1 MVYITLSS
9 NGESDPAKFTN
20 IFSEGIMI
28 EPNSYIALV
37 SASVIED
44 LNHTIITIAANT
56 FVTIRFDPMNLFG
69 AYFPAVDTNYSITG
83 FVDKLNDLFSG
94 LIHTNRRFEAK
105 FVPDA
110 GGGTGQLEFTLY
122 SATTGQTATNWLQHI
137 FPPVGPYANNQ
148 EWDSIYPTIPMSA
161 APPAGWVSGGNTE
174 HRNDWYRWEPVGSL
188 AGTDNASTAE
198 GLFSLAFGAGDY
210 GLDNIS
216 NYRTYNI
223 ARGLPNGDLSN
234 YSFNDSQ
241 FTQLTISNPPGRITT
256 TDDRSWFFTLGNTT
270 NDAAGLNY
278 TDAPLPNQFSY
289 ATRPFE
295 IEWKGTGLCDV
306 HAHNITTGVLDIVDA
321 DREYFMGD
329 VYRIGNKKNTDTTA
343 PPGNAYQAVVKRYTY
358 DGLVF
363 WIPNSV
369 TTTDATIYPPA
380 TAHTYNTRFVYFGTG
395 NSFLY
400 KSIASDP
407 THMLDND
414 WISTTTIANANN
426 LAMGCWAG
434 NGANI
439 NSYLN
444 NVGAQYQDNA
454 LNEAIDITPVP
465 IPGVIFEPWCRDLPL
480 FRRVDT
486 ATPEPPTPNSSKR
499 QRLNFNNRSGK
510 IPTSLPT
517 QINFLFQ
524 IQDDSIVV
532 NANPE
537 THTLISG
544 TNTAAP
550 TLGPVFQVIEGQTAA
565 HDVVVYDSAGAAVT
579 LTPVDGGATRINIAY
594 NTWYNFDYADDGL
607 GTFRVTIMDI
617 VADVVYVAATALPS
631 LQLREPQSLS
641 GTSDGSATLAADYMY
656 GYIAQYR
663 QFAKPLQALPAG
675 TLNNYWDNNLAG
687 LQTGYRL
694 GDGVNHPIILGQPT
708 EHIMFNP
715 AVTTTYSSLQQ
726 LDIDDTLTPWLYCN
740 RHETQDNDNIDDY
753 GAFGD
758 IFFPPMINISHAD
771 RIRWWGERAYSDVGC
786 GIVEAAALNADI
798 TLENYDAV
806 NERVIEEVRPTFAVG
821 VDNPFFTEPSRVADI
836 DLLDEVFNV
845 EVTNLP
851 HRSFNGKSRT
861 IDKTIY
867 QLPVEVSSK
876 IVHNIKVT
884 EHSPASKVWIPLNNP
899 MTMPLNQL
907 DIQISKEDGKKA
919 TLQPDTHLAL
929 QIEKRTDI
937 FN

>member
-1 MVYITLSS
+1 MLINLSS
-9 NGESDPAKFTN
+9 NGELDPAKFSN
-20 IFSEGIMI
+20 SFSEGMVIK
-28 EPNSYIALV
+28 PNSFVCLV
-37 SASVIED
+37 SASVVED
-44 LNHTIITIAANT
+44 LNNTVITIAANT

-69 AYFPAVDTNYSITG
+69 AYFPAVDTNYSLTG
-83 FVDKLNDLFSG
+83 FVDKLNELFSG
-94 LIHTNRRFEAK
+94 LIHTNRRFEANY
-105 FVPDA
+105 DA
-110 GGGTGQLEFTLY
+110 VGGEIRFTIY
-122 SATTGQTATNWLQHI
+122 SATAAQTAPNWCQHA
-137 FPPVGPYANNQ
+137 FGVVDTYPNNQ
-148 EWDSIYPTIPMSA
+148 EWESIYPTFSMTA
-161 APPAGWVSGGNTE
+161 APPAGWVSGGNTD
-174 HRNDWYRWEPVGSL
+174 HRNNWFRWEPVGSL

-198 GLFSLAFGAGDY
+198 GLFSLVFGGGDY
-210 GLDNIS
+210 GIANIDND
-216 NYRTYNI
+216 RTFNI

-234 YSFNDSQ
+234 YSFNDAQ
-241 FTQLTISNPPGRITT
+241 FSQLTIANPPGRLTT

-306 HAHNITTGVLDIVDA
+306 KCQNINTGVLDVVDA

-329 VYRIGNKKNTDTTA
+329 VYRIGNKKNTDTNA
-343 PPGNAYQAVVKRYTY
+343 PPANAYQAVVKRYTY

-363 WIPNSV
+363 WVPNSI
-369 TTTDATIYPPA
+369 TTTDATITPPA
-380 TAHTYNTRFVYFGTG
+380 TAHTYNTRFVYFATG

-407 THMLDND
+407 NHMLDND

-426 LAMGCWAG
+426 LALGCWAG

-444 NVGAQYQDNA
+444 NVAAQYQDNG
-454 LNEAIDITPVP
+454 LNEAIDIQPAP
-465 IPGVIFEPWCRDLPL
+465 LPAVIFENWCRDLPL

-550 TLGPVFQVIEGQTAA
+550 TLGAVFQVIQGQTAA

-594 NTWYNFDYADDGL
+594 DTWYNFDYADDGL

-617 VADVVYVAATALPS
+617 VANVVYVAATALPS

-663 QFAKPLQALPAG
+663 QFAKPLRPLPAG

-687 LQTGYRL
+687 LHTGYRL

-708 EHIMFNP
+708 EDVAFNP
-715 AVTTTYSSLQQ
+715 AVTTTYSTLNQ
-726 LDIDDTLTPWLYCN
+726 LDIEQTLTPWLYCN

-753 GAFGD
+753 GAISD
-758 IFFPPMINISHAD
+758 IFFPAMINIPHAD
-771 RIRWWGERAYSDVGC
+771 RIRWWGNRAYSDVGV
-786 GIVEAAALNADI
+786 GIVEAAALNANLA
-798 TLENYDAV
+798 LENYDAV

-821 VDNPFFTEPSRVADI
+821 VDNPFYVEPSKVVDVE
-836 DLLDEVFNV
+836 LLDEVYNV
-845 EVTNLP
+845 EVTNLT
-851 HRSFNGKSRT
+851 HRTFNGKTRSL
-861 IDKTIY
+861 DKTIY
-867 QLPVEVSSK
+867 QLPVEASSK
-876 IVHNIKVT
+876 IIHNIKVT
-884 EHSPASKVWIPLNNP
+884 EHSPASKVWVELNNP
-899 MTMPLNQL
+899 ADIPMNQL
-907 DIQISKEDGKKA
+907 DIQISRENGTKA
-919 TLQPDTHLAL
+919 TLQPDTHLSL
-929 QIEKRTDI
+929 EIKQRENI